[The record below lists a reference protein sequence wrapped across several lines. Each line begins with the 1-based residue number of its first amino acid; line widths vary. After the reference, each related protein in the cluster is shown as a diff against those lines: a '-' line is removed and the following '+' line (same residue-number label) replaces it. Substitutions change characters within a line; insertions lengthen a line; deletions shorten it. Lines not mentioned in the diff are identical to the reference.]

1 MATQTFQRKD
11 IHKDFDLS
19 FSRNPLTNDVSKKT
33 DVNAIN
39 QSLHNLFNTSYYE
52 RPFRPTI
59 GANLRR
65 LLFEP
70 ADNITMLD
78 MRAAIEETIINN
90 EPRVNVRDIKILD
103 LADKNAYVISIEY
116 NIVSSRETKELKI
129 TLKRLR

>member
-1 MATQTFQRKD
+1 MATQTYQRKNV
-11 IHKDFDLS
+11 HQDFDLS

-39 QSLHNLFNTSYYE
+39 QSLHNLFSTTYYE

-59 GANLRR
+59 GANLRK

-70 ADNITMLD
+70 ADNITIID

-90 EPRVNVRDIKILD
+90 EPRINIRDIKIFD
-103 LADKNAYVISIEY
+103 VSDKNAYVVSIEY
-116 NIVSSRETKELKI
+116 SIVSTRETKELKI